1 MAHGT
6 RSSGGWLWAANS
18 RNVCLGVQSWCKVDG
33 GLRLLC
39 TGPSYMQDSYAGL
52 RRRQAAGRMNA
63 GVVGVKGEDALHI
76 TFNSRQGEI
85 KGKQSCHTVAADATT
100 MAPPQPISPV
110 CDGSSLDSGQSNFWD
125 WKSSPHGWRWSRGAQ
140 PQQGSIVFGTSEHD
154 ETMDSLVAHARA
166 RHQGDLARAPTGLL
180 ITEHCA

>member
-1 MAHGT
+1 MSVSAAARVEWPQSLRT
-6 RSSGGWLWAANS
+6 RQSQWLRQDQAAMHRS
-18 RNVCLGVQSWCKVDG
+18 QL
-33 GLRLLC
+33 
-39 TGPSYMQDSYAGL
+39 YAGL

-110 CDGSSLDSGQSNFWD
+110 CDGSSLDSGESNFWD